1 VKGDVPMS
9 RLYDEIHEQPQVVER
24 LIHDEQ
30 GSVAQIAGELRRR
43 PIRHV
48 LIAARGT
55 SDNAATYG
63 KYLFG
68 NILRL
73 PVALAAP
80 SLYTVYHTPPRTGT
94 EVLVIG
100 ISQSGESP
108 DIVSVVE
115 EARHHGA
122 STLAITNELDS
133 PLARVA
139 EYGIACRAGP
149 EKSVA
154 ASKTYTAQL
163 TALALLAAHWSG
175 EADRKSE
182 LQLLPDA
189 VQKTLALGD
198 IVRAGVERYRYMET
212 AFVLG
217 RGYNYAT
224 AFEIA
229 LKLKELSYILIE
241 AYSSADFLHGPIAV
255 IEHGF
260 PAILIAPSSAVYS
273 DMLAMARELCDK
285 GAELIVISDRKEA
298 LELAV
303 TPLQMPLTV
312 PEWLS
317 PIVCVIPGQLFAHH
331 LTVAKGYDPDHPRG
345 LRKVTLTR

>member
-1 VKGDVPMS
+1 MS
-9 RLYDEIHEQPQVVER
+9 HLYDEIHEQPQVIER
-24 LIHDEQ
+24 LIHNEHD
-30 GSVAQIAGELRRR
+30 SVAKIARELRRR
-43 PIRHV
+43 PIRHI

-68 NILRL
+68 STLRL

-80 SLYTVYHTPPRTGT
+80 SLYTIYHTPPRTGA
-94 EVLVIG
+94 EALVIG

-108 DIVSVVE
+108 DIVTVVE
-115 EARHHGA
+115 EARQQGA

-133 PLARVA
+133 PLARAA
-139 EYGIACRAGP
+139 EFGIACHAGP

-163 TALALLAAHWSG
+163 TALALLASLWSD
-175 EADRKSE
+175 EADRKAQ
-182 LQLLPDA
+182 LQLLPRA
-189 VQKTLALGD
+189 VENTLALGP
-198 IVRAGVERYRYMET
+198 VVQRGVERYRYAET

-229 LKLKELSYILIE
+229 LKLKELTYVLIE

-255 IEHGF
+255 VEHGF
-260 PAILIAPSSAVYS
+260 PAILLAPSGEVYP
-273 DMLAMARELCDK
+273 DMLAMARELCAR
-285 GAELIVISDRKEA
+285 GAELVVISDLAEA
-298 LELAV
+298 LDLAV
-303 TPLQMPLTV
+303 TPLPMPLQV

-317 PIVCVIPGQLFAHH
+317 PIVCVIPGQLFAYC
-331 LTVAKGYDPDHPRG
+331 LTLAKGYDPDHPRG

>member
-1 VKGDVPMS
+1 MS
-9 RLYDEIHEQPQVVER
+9 RLYDEIHEQPQVIDR
-24 LIHDEQ
+24 LLHDEQ
-30 GSVAQIAGELRRR
+30 EIIAQIAVELRRR
-43 PIRHV
+43 PIRQI

-80 SLYTVYHTPPRTGT
+80 SLYTIYHTPPRTGA
-94 EVLVIG
+94 EFLVIG

-122 STLAITNELDS
+122 STVAITNELDS
-133 PLARVA
+133 PLALAA

-154 ASKTYTAQL
+154 ATKTYTAQL

-175 EADRKSE
+175 DAERKAQI
-182 LQLLPDA
+182 QLLPQA
-189 VQKTLALGD
+189 VEKTLDLGD
-198 IVRAGVERYRYMET
+198 AVRAGVERYRYMET
-212 AFVLG
+212 AFALG

-229 LKLKELSYILIE
+229 LKLKELSYTLIE

-260 PAILIAPSSAVYS
+260 PAILVAPAGEVYP
-273 DMLAMARELCDK
+273 DMLAMARDLREK
-285 GAELIVISDRKEA
+285 GADLIVISDCNEV
-298 LELAV
+298 LGLAV
-303 TPLQMPLTV
+303 TPLQLPAVV

-317 PIVCVIPGQLFAHH
+317 PIVCVIPGQLFAHY
-331 LTVAKGYDPDHPRG
+331 LTLTKGYDPDHPRG
-345 LRKVTLTR
+345 LRKVTLTK